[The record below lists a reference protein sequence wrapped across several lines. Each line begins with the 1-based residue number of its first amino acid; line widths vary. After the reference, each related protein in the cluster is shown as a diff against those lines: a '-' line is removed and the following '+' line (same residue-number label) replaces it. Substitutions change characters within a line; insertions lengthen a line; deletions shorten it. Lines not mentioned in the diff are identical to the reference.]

1 MSKHDPVICGRAA
14 APIAGSR
21 IAFQSPNGRTQS
33 RRWDAVIARRVI
45 TLVSAALALAACSQ
59 NAWKADES
67 RYPTK
72 AQQEAAFERH
82 SERCQMRSRVIRTPS
97 QSMTDTQT
105 YRPENRVELDRALF
119 RACMADAGFTLAS
132 SEKKTTPPPPEKATQ
147 PKPEEAPPPAPEKT
161 AETPAEAS
169 KDKVAPVQAA
179 TSDVVSPPSKSPPET
194 VPMPQQDTAVVEKTA
209 PTAAMVAAN
218 APYRIQ
224 LGSFRTRAAAEKEW
238 TRLQTALPDL
248 FASKEPIIAKATLPG
263 RGIFYRLQ
271 NGGFDTM
278 EKARSTCATLRAKKL
293 ACFPLRKS

>member
-1 MSKHDPVICGRAA
+1 M
-14 APIAGSR
+14 
-21 IAFQSPNGRTQS
+21 
-33 RRWDAVIARRVI
+33 
-45 TLVSAALALAACSQ
+45 LAACSHST
-59 NAWKADES
+59 WEADET

-105 YRPENRVELDRALF
+105 YRPVNRVELDRALF

-132 SEKKTTPPPPEKATQ
+132 SEERTTPPPEKTTPP
-147 PKPEEAPPPAPEKT
+147 KPAVAPSPVPEKT
-161 AETPAEAS
+161 AETPEAPSKKKDTPAE
-169 KDKVAPVQAA
+169 AA
-179 TSDVVSPPSKSPPET
+179 TSEISAPPSKSPPENLA
-194 VPMPQQDTAVVEKTA
+194 MPPQPAQVAEKTA

-218 APYRIQ
+218 TPFRIQ

-238 TRLQTALPDL
+238 TRLQTALPEL
-248 FASKEPIIAKATLPG
+248 FASKEPIIAKARLPG
-263 RGIFYRLQ
+263 RGTFYRLQ

-278 EKARSTCATLRAKKL
+278 EKARSTCATLRAKQL